1 MSTLNRIAG
10 LGFCT
15 LLAGLP
21 HLSAQ
26 TSDIV
31 EIYGG
36 FNYTNATPAPPAV
49 PAANLDGFV
58 VGVGAFAFHWF
69 GAAFELSKQY
79 GTDSSSAGTY
89 ANANLHESSYLAG
102 PQFRFLNTK
111 RVNATAKTL
120 LGGVQGQVFQPGSMA
135 SQTRFAVMLG
145 ASVDIGITRI
155 LAFRFEPGL
164 YRTSFSGLNQNN
176 FRFSFGPVLRFGHE

>member
-1 MSTLNRIAG
+1 MTTLNRIAG
-10 LGFCT
+10 FALCA
-15 LLAGLP
+15 LAAGLP

-31 EIYGG
+31 ELYGG
-36 FNYTNATPAPPAV
+36 FNYTNTTPEAV
-49 PAANLDGFV
+49 VPKAGLDGFV

-79 GTDSSSAGTY
+79 GTVSSSGGTF
-89 ANANLHESSYLAG
+89 ANADLHESSFLAG

-111 RVNATAKTL
+111 HVSATAKTL
-120 LGGVQGQVFQPGSMA
+120 LGGVQGQVFQPGSQE

-145 ASVDIGITRI
+145 ANVDIGITKM
-155 LAFRFEPGL
+155 LAFRVEPGI
-164 YRTSFSGLNQNN
+164 YRTSFDHQNQNS
-176 FRFSFGPVLRFGHE
+176 FRISFGPVLRFGHE

>member
-10 LGFCT
+10 LGFCA

-26 TSDIV
+26 TSDIA
-31 EIYGG
+31 EFYGG
-36 FNYTNATPAPPAV
+36 FNYTNASPEPTIPKAS
-49 PAANLDGFV
+49 LDGFV

-79 GTDSSSAGTY
+79 GTTSSSAENNS
-89 ANANLHESSYLAG
+89 NANLHETTYLAG

-111 RVNATAKTL
+111 RVNATAKAL
-120 LGGVQGQVFQPGSMA
+120 LGGVQGQVFQGASME

-145 ASVDIGITRI
+145 ASVDIGITRM
-155 LAFRFEPGL
+155 LAFRLEPGL